1 MAILLKLVHRINAF
15 PLKITADFFAEIY
28 CNPKSHP
35 KVKGTQNSQSNLEK
49 EE

>member
-1 MAILLKLVHRINAF
+1 MAVPLKLVYRINAV
-15 PLKITADFFAEIY
+15 PVKVTAGFLAEIS

-49 EE
+49 E